1 LKSEGGEI
9 LKRKALLVLPVL
21 VVLALSIQAL
31 PVLANNGPLTEHA
44 RVEGMAIIR
53 TGMGR
58 PNFYSDALMIFWQY
72 SMSVDYPGGSH
83 PESGWAVTLTVDGTT
98 YVWHVTEARFAGRS
112 KILILKAVPHPGLP
126 GLTEAPS
133 PIKVILNH
141 GGRRT
146 FVVAF
151 GAKVFFFG
159 TA

>member
-1 LKSEGGEI
+1 

-21 VVLALSIQAL
+21 VLALSLQAL
-31 PVLANNGPLTEHA
+31 PVLATNGPLTEHA

-53 TGMGR
+53 AGRGR
-58 PNFYSDALMIFWQY
+58 PNFYSDALIIFWQY

-83 PESGWAVTLTVDGTT
+83 PESGWAVTITVDGTT

-112 KILILKAVPHPGLP
+112 KILILKAVPHPGLS
-126 GLTEAPS
+126 GLTEAAS

-141 GGRRT
+141 GSRRT

-159 TA
+159 AA